1 MTHRQGSS
9 SDDGGTA
16 MVGAK
21 RSMLGRS
28 VDAAPWTARF
38 GIMVIIVYVTVA
50 AFAPVIAPYG
60 ERQIVGAAY
69 LPPGGLFLLGTDPL
83 GRDMA
88 SRLIFGARN
97 SVGVAFGTTCLAF
110 LLGGF
115 TGMLAALRGG
125 WLDQILARAVDVLM
139 AIPQLIFALLLLT
152 VFGTSVPILITV
164 IAVLE
169 STRIFRVT
177 RAVAMNIVVMDYMEV
192 ARLRGEGWLYLIV
205 RVILPNAAPPLIA
218 EFGLRFCF
226 VFLFISA
233 LSFLGLGI
241 QPPSTDWGGMV
252 RDTARLISFGYLS
265 PLLPAAAIGFL
276 VVAVNFVADWFLQ
289 RSSGFRE

>member
-1 MTHRQGSS
+1 MTQRE
-9 SDDGGTA
+9 GGIPGNGHA
-16 MVGAK
+16 AIMGGK
-21 RSMLGRS
+21 RSMLQRS
-28 VDAAPWTARF
+28 MDTVPWTARV
-38 GIMVIIVYVTVA
+38 GIVVIILYVIVA
-50 AFAPVIAPYG
+50 AFAPAIAPYA
-60 ERQIVGAAY
+60 ERQIVGAPF
-69 LPPGGLFLLGTDPL
+69 LPPGGGFLLGTDHL

-97 SVGVAFGTTCLAF
+97 SVGIAFGTTCLAF
-110 LLGGF
+110 LLGGL

-125 WLDQILARAVDVLM
+125 WLDQILGRAVDVLM

-192 ARLRGEGWLYLIV
+192 AKLRGEGWPYLVV
-205 RVILPNAAPPLIA
+205 RVILPNAAAPLIA

-252 RDTARLISFGYLS
+252 RDTARLIAFGYLS
-265 PLLPAAAIGFL
+265 PLLPAAAIGLL
-276 VVAVNFVADWFLQ
+276 VIAVNFVADWFLQ
-289 RSSGFRE
+289 KSSGFRE

>member
-1 MTHRQGSS
+1 MTESETSIPDFGRAANARDGAGFRWRSIRQ
-9 SDDGGTA
+9 
-16 MVGAK
+16 
-21 RSMLGRS
+21 
-28 VDAAPWTARF
+28 APWTARA
-38 GIMVIIVYVTVA
+38 GMVVIALYVLIA
-50 AFAPVIAPYG
+50 ILAPVIAPYG
-60 ERQIVGAAY
+60 EREIVGAPY
-69 LPPGGLFLLGTDPL
+69 LPAGGQYLLGTDPL

-97 SVGVAFGTTCLAF
+97 SVGIAFGTTCLAF
-110 LLGGF
+110 LIGGLS
-115 TGMLAALRGG
+115 GMLAALRGG

-152 VFGTSVPILITV
+152 VFGTTVPILIAV

-192 ARLRGEGWLYLIV
+192 ARLRGEGWIYLIT
-205 RVILPNAAPPLIA
+205 RVILPNAAAPLIA

-265 PLLPAAAIGFL
+265 PLLPAAAIGLL
-276 VVAVNFVADWFLQ
+276 VIAVNFVADWFLQ
-289 RSSGFRE
+289 KSSGLRQ